1 MIENLVNYIKDDDY
15 LIGIYTNMVHIFNY
29 KKIINVLNNEIII
42 EVKKIR
48 VKVIGEN
55 LIIKKMDKFEML
67 INGKIKRVDFIE

>member
-29 KKIINVLNNEIII
+29 KKVINVLTSEIII
-42 EVKKIR
+42 EVKNIR
-48 VKVIGEN
+48 VKILGEN

-67 INGKIKRVDFIE
+67 INGKIKRVDFVE